1 MSTPKDRLES
11 PYKATSAETV
21 DLLTGVA
28 QRMVNSDGPLLAWSQ
43 VADVTANGASKYA
56 RGDWRTRSEEYFL
69 PKVLRH
75 LVQHYGA
82 KTFIAA
88 LHEAG
93 AWVTCYEDI
102 DFGNGVRFVN
112 GAHELDACAPS
123 YDEPQLI
130 DAESGQPHLARAA
143 TNILMALE
151 NCGNQEDAPA
161 IEPVTAEELGMVY
174 LASPYTVNPELSY
187 VIAREIVESCVKDGV
202 AVYAPTLYG
211 HVAAKNGSYDYWV
224 NHGIKLL
231 EACDSVVFVE
241 AAELGPWR
249 DSKGCQ
255 LELASANASLSG
267 KKLYQ
272 FNYDTKQMVRL

>member
-1 MSTPKDRLES
+1 MSTHKDRLEA
-11 PYKATSAETV
+11 PYKATSSETV

-56 RGDWRTRSEEYFL
+56 RGDWRTRSQEYFL
-69 PKVLRH
+69 PKILRH
-75 LVQHYGA
+75 LRKHYGSD
-82 KTFIAA
+82 
-88 LHEAG
+88 
-93 AWVTCYEDI
+93 VYERS
-102 DFGNGVRFVN
+102 VAQVKEQEWCVVML
-112 GAHELDACAPS
+112 A
-123 YDEPQLI
+123 DEWPHSPQLI
-130 DAESGQPHLARAA
+130 DEESGMPHLARAA
-143 TNILMALE
+143 TNVLMALE
-151 NCGNQEDAPA
+151 NCGNREDAPA

-211 HVAAKNGSYDYWV
+211 HVAAKNGSYDYWI

-241 AAELGPWR
+241 AAELGAWR
-249 DSKGCQ
+249 DSNGCNQ
-255 LELASANASLSG
+255 EFIQANLMGG

>member
-1 MSTPKDRLES
+1 MSTPRDRLES
-11 PYKATSAETV
+11 PYRGTSHETV

-56 RGDWRTRSEEYFL
+56 RGDWRTRSQEYFL
-69 PKVLRH
+69 PKILRH
-75 LVQHYGA
+75 LIQHYGA
-82 KTFIAA
+82 DTFVVA
-88 LHEAG
+88 LDTAEP
-93 AWVTCYEDI
+93 
-102 DFGNGVRFVN
+102 F
-112 GAHELDACAPS
+112 S
-123 YDEPQLI
+123 YCDPQFL
-130 DAESGQPHLARAA
+130 DAESGMPHLARAA

-151 NCGNQEDAPA
+151 NCGNREDAPA

-187 VIAREIVESCVKDGV
+187 VIAREIVESCVQDGV

-249 DSKGCQ
+249 ESKGCQ
-255 LELASANASLSG
+255 LELASANASLAG

>member
-1 MSTPKDRLES
+1 MSTPKDRLEA
-11 PYKATSAETV
+11 PYKATSSETV

-56 RGDWRTRSEEYFL
+56 RGDWRTRSQEYFL
-69 PKVLRH
+69 PKILRH
-75 LVQHYGA
+75 LIQHYGNEEME
-82 KTFIAA
+82 AA
-88 LHEAG
+88 LDEVGVGGDSQGNAMINTTG
-93 AWVTCYEDI
+93 GVWVAIPPVY
-102 DFGNGVRFVN
+102 
-112 GAHELDACAPS
+112 L
-123 YDEPQLI
+123 
-130 DAESGQPHLARAA
+130 DAESGMPHLARAA

-151 NCGNQEDAPA
+151 NCGNREDAPA

-174 LASPYTVNPELSY
+174 LASPYTINPELSY
-187 VIAREIVESCVKDGV
+187 VIAREIVESCVQEGV

-249 DSKGCQ
+249 DSKGCN
-255 LELASANASLSG
+255 LEFIHATRKGG
-267 KKLYQ
+267 KRLYQ
-272 FNYDTKQMVRL
+272 FNYGTKQMVRL

>member
-56 RGDWRTRSEEYFL
+56 RGDWRTRSQEYFL
-69 PKVLRH
+69 PKILRH
-75 LVQHYGA
+75 LRKHFGHDAYYYATDSVVDLEW
-82 KTFIAA
+82 IA
-88 LHEAG
+88 E
-93 AWVTCYEDI
+93 
-102 DFGNGVRFVN
+102 
-112 GAHELDACAPS
+112 
-123 YDEPQLI
+123 DEPGYIQQEPEAI

-143 TNILMALE
+143 TNILMCLE
-151 NCGNQEDAPA
+151 NCGNIKEPA
-161 IEPVTAEELGMVY
+161 ETPVTPEELGMVY

-187 VIAREIVESCVKDGV
+187 VIAREIVESCVQEGV

-255 LELASANASLSG
+255 LELASANASLAG

>member
-1 MSTPKDRLES
+1 
-11 PYKATSAETV
+11 
-21 DLLTGVA
+21 
-28 QRMVNSDGPLLAWSQ
+28 
-43 VADVTANGASKYA
+43 
-56 RGDWRTRSEEYFL
+56 
-69 PKVLRH
+69 
-75 LVQHYGA
+75 
-82 KTFIAA
+82 
-88 LHEAG
+88 
-93 AWVTCYEDI
+93 
-102 DFGNGVRFVN
+102 
-112 GAHELDACAPS
+112 
-123 YDEPQLI
+123 
-130 DAESGQPHLARAA
+130 
-143 TNILMALE
+143 
-151 NCGNQEDAPA
+151 
-161 IEPVTAEELGMVY
+161 MVY

-187 VIAREIVESCVKDGV
+187 AIAREIVESCVKDGV

-255 LELASANASLSG
+255 LELASANASLAG

>member
-1 MSTPKDRLES
+1 MSSPKDRLEA
-11 PYKATSAETV
+11 PYKDTSSETV

-56 RGDWRTRSEEYFL
+56 RGDWRTRSVRYFL
-69 PKVLRH
+69 PKVVRH
-75 LVQHYGA
+75 LRQHYGA
-82 KTFIAA
+82 HKFMEACQQAA
-88 LHEAG
+88 
-93 AWVTCYEDI
+93 
-102 DFGNGVRFVN
+102 GVGTVDGEF
-112 GAHELDACAPS
+112 
-123 YDEPQLI
+123 I
-130 DAESGQPHLARAA
+130 DAESGMPHLARAA

-151 NCGNQEDAPA
+151 NCSNREDAPA

-211 HVAAKNGSYDYWV
+211 HVAAKSGSYDYWV

-249 DSKGCQ
+249 ESKGCQ
-255 LELASANASLSG
+255 LELASANASMAG